1 MDQNERDDMIKTKE
15 ECTRDFLKMTPD
27 AIDFLWDIIRDPS
40 INPIARVQA
49 ISLVMDR
56 GLGKPVENIKIQH
69 MEAERD
75 EAQQRM
81 DELFEEVRRKERG
94 GE

>member
-1 MDQNERDDMIKTKE
+1 MDQNARDDVIKSKE
-15 ECTRDFLKMTPD
+15 EYTRDFLKMTPD

-56 GLGKPVENIKIQH
+56 GLGKPEENIKIQH

-94 GE
+94 E

>member
-1 MDQNERDDMIKTKE
+1 MNQNARDDIVKTKE
-15 ECTRDFLKMTPD
+15 ECNRDFLRMTSES
-27 AIDFLWDIIRDPS
+27 IDILWDIIQDPS

-56 GLGKPVENIKIQH
+56 GLGKPEENIKIQH

-94 GE
+94 E